1 MNMAKLMEM
10 DGFETKDLYLSAYL
24 KAKGLSLVDTRR
36 DGSRVFF
43 VFENKEKAGDL
54 LREFFNGGKV
64 SVSLFVKAISDLK
77 TLIHMR

>member
-1 MNMAKLMEM
+1 MEINQ
-10 DGFETKDLYLSAYL
+10 FETKDLYLSAYL
-24 KAKGLSLVDTRR
+24 KAKGLSLADTRR

-43 VFENKEKAGDL
+43 IFEDKEKAENL
-54 LREFFNGGKV
+54 LKEFFNGGRV